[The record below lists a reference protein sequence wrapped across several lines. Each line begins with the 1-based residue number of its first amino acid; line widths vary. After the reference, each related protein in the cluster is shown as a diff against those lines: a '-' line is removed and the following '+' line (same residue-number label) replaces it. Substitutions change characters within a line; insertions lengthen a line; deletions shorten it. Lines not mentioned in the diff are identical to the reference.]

1 MRKEITVTMEI
12 ENDALNENNGTT
24 AKIDVLLVEPGQYP
38 RMVTIDSGLESL
50 QKAVGGDIQAV
61 YWFDDPVA
69 LICDEEGKLK
79 GSRPNRALYDEDGE
93 LADIVVGK
101 FLITGLGDEDFT
113 SLPKE
118 MQTKYEK
125 MFHVPQQFF
134 RIAGQIVV
142 LPTEPDRK
150 PKEKEKQTPGVMI

>member
-1 MRKEITVTMEI
+1 MEI
-12 ENDALNENNGTT
+12 ENDALNENIGTT

-101 FLITGLGDEDFT
+101 FLITGLGEEDFT

-118 MQTKYEK
+118 MQTSTRKCSTSHSSFSELQDRSLCSRPSRTENRREK
-125 MFHVPQQFF
+125 KNK
-134 RIAGQIVV
+134 RRA
-142 LPTEPDRK
+142 
-150 PKEKEKQTPGVMI
+150 